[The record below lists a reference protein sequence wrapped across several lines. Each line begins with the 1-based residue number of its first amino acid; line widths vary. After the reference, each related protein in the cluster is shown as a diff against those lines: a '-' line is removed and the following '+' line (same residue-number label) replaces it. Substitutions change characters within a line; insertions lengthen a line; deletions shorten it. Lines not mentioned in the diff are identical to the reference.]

1 MNRQILIIDDDEN
14 VRLGLRML
22 LVSEGYKVLEAKNG
36 NEALAL
42 MEIKKPDV
50 ILCDVEMPIM
60 DGFEF
65 RRILLQNSE
74 FSLIPFFFLTGHTS
88 ISETIYGLDLD
99 ADDYIQKNV
108 NAAVLRKKIELAI
121 KKRQLEQQAA
131 IAALTEASL
140 STNLQLLPKTPPS
153 IPGYLISQAYHAY
166 RDTPGGDFFD
176 YITISNDTTF
186 VVIGDVMGKQWKAWM
201 FAQAYIAY
209 VRSTIRT
216 LANIDSQKVT
226 PAFILTQ
233 LNAILCS
240 DEKTVDVL
248 CTLAI
253 AQLHHRSSDVLYASA
268 AHVPALLLSAS
279 KDVPQEIDHGAA
291 PIGHNPATQY
301 TDYTFSMDHGDL
313 LLLLTDGVTEASTN
327 DDADYGEEQLQKN
340 FVENRN
346 DEQLAEN
353 LYRNALLF
361 TGKNELDD
369 DATIIVIR
377 RNKI

>member
-22 LVSEGYKVLEAKNG
+22 LISEGYNVLEAKNG

-42 MEIKKPDV
+42 MESKKPDV

-65 RRILLQNSE
+65 RRILLQNPE
-74 FSLIPFFFLTGHTS
+74 FALIPFFFLTGHTS

-131 IAALTEASL
+131 IDALAEASL
-140 STNLQLLPKTPPS
+140 STNLQLLPKTPPNV
-153 IPGYLISQAYHAY
+153 PGYSILQAYHAY

-186 VVIGDVMGKQWKAWM
+186 VVVGDVMGKQWKAWM

-233 LNAILCS
+233 LNSILCN

-253 AQLHHRSSDVLYASA
+253 AQLHHRSKDVVYGSA

-291 PIGHNPATQY
+291 PIGHNPTTQY
-301 TDYTFSMDHGDL
+301 TDYSFSMEKGDT
-313 LLLLTDGVTEASTN
+313 LLLLTDGITEASASNGT
-327 DDADYGEEQLQKN
+327 DYSEEQLPKK

-346 DEQLAEN
+346 DEQLAEH
-353 LYRNALLF
+353 LYQSALVF
-361 TGKNELDD
+361 TGKNESDD

-377 RNKI
+377 RNMI